1 MQPLTQPVAAIDD
14 LPAEAP
20 SCANPAQVL
29 ATLAH
34 NPRGMTLV
42 EIMIVLTIMASIMGV
57 GAVYAV
63 GAMRQADIKK
73 AQAEIGQLA
82 SQVTQFFVFRNQFP
96 DSLDQLVNPPAGM
109 ARIRESV
116 PKDPW
121 GNDYVYRKTNNQTF
135 TLLSM
140 GPDGATGGGDDIC
153 PDNQECN

>member
-1 MQPLTQPVAAIDD
+1 MQQPNTAI
-14 LPAEAP
+14 EAP
-20 SCANPAQVL
+20 ETDGACTDLCANSAPVL

-63 GAMRQADIKK
+63 GAMRNADIRK
-73 AQAEIGQLA
+73 AKVQVDSLA
-82 SQVTQFFVFRNQFP
+82 GEVTQFYVFRNQYP

-109 ARIRESV
+109 SRIRESV
-116 PKDPW
+116 PQDPW
-121 GNDYVYRKTNNQTF
+121 GNDYVYRKTNNQAF
-135 TLLSM
+135 TIMSM

-153 PDNQECN
+153 PDNQDCN